1 MSKEIE
7 IETLIPNFNE
17 NWKVKHDMIYFHKY
31 ADILLLRK
39 YEDDYFISLD
49 RRVRN
54 QVLSLISHLHNNDI
68 DFFLSTRIDFHK
80 DPTARKSLIIQN
92 YLNAL
97 CDDIF
102 FDNIFDIGFDYVG
115 NLTKFMTK
123 FDCHDMF
130 KEPFEKIKKY
140 YLKENTDWYTNRKYY
155 ILEREDMRDFIRTL
169 EREIKLSL
177 LL

>member
-102 FDNIFDIGFDYVG
+102 F
-115 NLTKFMTK
+115 MTK